1 MPRNNENLSLLLLK
15 ARENSVACIKP
26 ALTKYG
32 LTEQQW
38 RVIRVLFQVGETNAQ
53 DLAMQS
59 CILSPSL
66 SRILARLTDDG
77 IVLRKTDSED
87 QRAQNIRLSA
97 KGKRLHDKIQPLVE
111 KQYKMLSDSVG
122 KEKISRLLALL
133 EAYSESGQ
141 AVASA

>member
-1 MPRNNENLSLLLLK
+1 MPKNNENLSLLLLK

-26 ALTKYG
+26 ALSKYS

-53 DLAMQS
+53 DLAAQS

-66 SRILARLTDDG
+66 SRILARLTEDG
-77 IVLRKTDSED
+77 IVLRKTDNED

-111 KQYKMLSDSVG
+111 KQYKMLSESVG

-133 EAYSESGQ
+133 EAYSESGL